1 MKQKRA
7 YQMLYGAVLLLLLIS
22 LVVGPVASQ
31 NLRMVKTFT
40 VNDGLA
46 SNLVYSCMEDS
57 RGFLWVGTDNG
68 VCRFDGKYFK
78 RYAQP
83 EGVPDND
90 VLEVIRENDGT
101 IWINTFKQ
109 GPCYYDEVAD
119 RFVNPLKD
127 TGIQKDI
134 IKLVLWGKR
143 LDEGGIVF
151 FNTAGELVFK
161 NRKLVVSATKV
172 ANRFYEGNEPYWLYT
187 GRPER
192 SAKGES
198 FVYLKGRDRVD
209 SLLLP
214 VNKEKRPLSEISG
227 VLKNKL
233 YLLQNTGKIYIIQKT
248 AGRAPLR
255 VLKNEMDDNPIL
267 IRKNGNDVNIST
279 VRGAIYVFDF
289 VTDTFKYK
297 ISGSFFANSS
307 FRDSEGNVWVATVD
321 KGLILFRT
329 GSFNMFRPFGDPP
342 TRNNFRSVFVDNK
355 GTLFGGNN
363 YGEIVEKTPDSRLRF
378 HNISATGGSGRVL
391 GMLVSQHKFFVISES
406 GGIIDFKRQIR
417 LETSEE
423 PLRQL
428 KRGIIYNDSIL
439 IVTGVDARGG
449 LYKVNTITERARR
462 LKIPLLRITTLVVQ
476 GKYIYLGTTEGLFR
490 YDYESGALSE
500 TGNNTPLKGSRILS
514 AAVTPDGLLW
524 VSTINNGV
532 FVLKNNTVIHQV
544 SDPGFLNFSVM
555 KLLETDHSGVLWATT
570 RRGAA
575 YINYNIRGGGFS
587 YTITNLN
594 HEEGVSNN
602 VISDIFYK
610 KDSVYL
616 AAESGIAIIPANMTV
631 PRFDIKTYLTDIKVN
646 QKPVPVRASYDLP
659 SGDNA
664 LTLTFS
670 GVNISGYFHHFIYSL
685 NEDSSKSEIVGNTL
699 NLQLEPGQHVL
710 KVRAVNV
717 NGLISR
723 HVLVLHFNLR
733 APFYRSAWFV
743 FIMASLVTGVSFF
756 GFNRLKT
763 ARQKRKQAQKTRIET
778 ERNRITEDLHD
789 DIGSTLSSLKIYSDV
804 ASSLM
809 ERDVSKTKYLLEQI
823 SVNSSKILEDIG
835 DIIWSMRA
843 DKHNMLTVD
852 SRIKNFVSEVLGSRE
867 IDYHIQVAPEI
878 NDMVQHIT
886 ARKNVVLIV
895 KEAVN
900 NIVKYSRASHV
911 SIHIYKKDDWLRIE
925 IVDNGIGFYEDAK
938 PSGNG
943 LRNMKKRAEELGGIF
958 QIASFPGK
966 GTKISAA
973 IPVTNISD
981 KSI

>member
-1 MKQKRA
+1 MKRGKV
-7 YQMLYGAVLLLLLIS
+7 YNICSGTVFLSLLIF
-22 LVVGPVASQ
+22 LVVLPAASQ
-31 NLRMVKTFT
+31 NLRMVKMFT
-40 VNDGLA
+40 VNEGLA

-109 GPCYYDEVAD
+109 GPCYYDEAAD

-127 TGIQKDI
+127 AGIPKDI

-143 LDEGGIVF
+143 LDEGGVVF

-161 NRKLVVSATKV
+161 NRKLVPSAAKV
-172 ANRFYEGNEPYWLYT
+172 ANRFYEGSEPYWLYT
-187 GRPER
+187 GKTER
-192 SAKGES
+192 SAKEEVY
-198 FVYLKGRDRVD
+198 VYLKSRNRVD
-209 SLLLP
+209 SLSLF
-214 VNKEKRPLSEISG
+214 VNKEKKSVYEISG

-233 YLLQNTGKIYIIQKT
+233 YLLQNTGKIYIVQKKE
-248 AGRAPLR
+248 GRDPFR
-255 VLKNEMDDNPIL
+255 VVTQQIDENPIL

-279 VRGAIYVFDF
+279 VKGSIYVFDF
-289 VTDTFKYK
+289 VTDTLRYR
-297 ISGSFFANSS
+297 ISGSFFANST

-321 KGLILFRT
+321 KGLILFRKS
-329 GSFNMFRPFGDPP
+329 SFNMFRPFGDPP
-342 TRNNFRSVFVDNK
+342 TRNNFRSVFVDQN

-363 YGEIVEKTPDSRLRF
+363 YGEIVERTPGNRLRF
-378 HNISATGGSGRVL
+378 HNISETGSGGRVL
-391 GMLVSQHKFFVISES
+391 GMLVSQNKFFVMSEG
-406 GGIIDFKRQIR
+406 GGIIDFKRRIL
-417 LETSEE
+417 LENSE

-428 KRGIIYNDSIL
+428 KRGMVYNDSVL
-439 IVTGVDARGG
+439 IVTGVDPRGG

-462 LKIPLLRITTLVVQ
+462 LKIPWLRITTLVAQ
-476 GKYIYLGTTEGLFR
+476 GRYIYLGTTEGLFR
-490 YDYESGALSE
+490 YDYETGALSE
-500 TGNNTPLKGSRILS
+500 TGSSTPLKGSRILS
-514 AAVTPDGLLW
+514 TAVSPDGLLW

-532 FVLKNNTVIHQV
+532 FVLKNNTVVYQV

-555 KLLETDHSGVLWATT
+555 KLQETDRPGALWATT

-575 YINYNIRGGGFS
+575 YISYSIRGGKFS

-602 VISDIFYK
+602 VISDIFYR
-610 KDSVYL
+610 KDSIYL
-616 AAESGIAIIPANMTV
+616 AAESGIAVIPSNMTV

-646 QKPVPVRASYDLP
+646 QKPLRVDSSYDLP
-659 SGDNA
+659 SGDRA

-670 GVNISGYFHHFIYSL
+670 GANISGYFDHFIYSL
-685 NEDSSKSEIVGNTL
+685 NEDSSTSEIVGNTL
-699 NLQLEPGQHVL
+699 NLQLEPGRHVL

-717 NGLISR
+717 NGLVSR
-723 HVLVLHFNLR
+723 HVLVLRFNLR
-733 APFYRSAWFV
+733 GPFYRSAWFV
-743 FIMASLVTGVSFF
+743 FIVASLATGLSFL
-756 GFNRLKT
+756 GLNRLKT
-763 ARQKRKQAQKTRIET
+763 IRQKRKQAQRNRIET

-789 DIGSTLSSLKIYSDV
+789 DIGSTLSSLKVYSDV

-835 DIIWSMRA
+835 DIIWSMRT
-843 DKHNMLTVD
+843 DKQNMLTVD
-852 SRIKNFVSEVLGSRE
+852 SRIKNFVSEMLGSRE
-867 IDYHIQVAPEI
+867 IDYHIQIAPGI
-878 NDMVQHIT
+878 NDMVQHMT

-900 NIVKYSRASHV
+900 NIVKYSQASHV
-911 SIHIYKKDDWLRIE
+911 SIHIYKKEEMLRIE

-938 PSGNG
+938 PTGNG
-943 LRNMKKRAEELGGIF
+943 LRNMKKRTEELGGVF
-958 QIASFPGK
+958 QIAGFPGK
-966 GTKISAA
+966 GTKINAA

-981 KSI
+981 KGV